1 MVSAVGGR
9 SAGLVY
15 MCEGVCVCAWMLGLM
30 HTRIE
35 AGRVGEVMC
44 RMDGWV

>member
-1 MVSAVGGR
+1 M
-9 SAGLVY
+9 VY
-15 MCEGVCVCAWMLGLM
+15 MCEGVCVCARARVYVCVCAWMLGLM

-44 RMDGWV
+44 RMDG